1 MSDEEKDR
9 FMEGREED
17 SCSYPSH
24 STLSRQ
30 IVDVHTQDQ
39 QGVVLFFALSAGW
52 LHGKKKGQ
60 KNKTVAPSLAHL
72 PSSSSSLQSAPLT
85 PSLLHC

>member
-1 MSDEEKDR
+1 
-9 FMEGREED
+9 MEGREED

-24 STLSRQ
+24 STLSGQ
-30 IVDVHTQDQ
+30 IVNVHTQDQ
-39 QGVVLFFALSAGW
+39 QGVVFFSPCLLGGCMA
-52 LHGKKKGQ
+52 KKGQ

>member
-24 STLSRQ
+24 STLSGQ
-30 IVDVHTQDQ
+30 IVNVHTQDQ
-39 QGVVLFFALSAGW
+39 QGVGFFFRLVCWVAAW
-52 LHGKKKGQ
+52 QKKDK
-60 KNKTVAPSLAHL
+60 KTKL
-72 PSSSSSLQSAPLT
+72 
-85 PSLLHC
+85 

>member
-52 LHGKKKGQ
+52 LHGKKTKGQ
-60 KNKTVAPSLAHL
+60 KKQNCSP
-72 PSSSSSLQSAPLT
+72 
-85 PSLLHC
+85 